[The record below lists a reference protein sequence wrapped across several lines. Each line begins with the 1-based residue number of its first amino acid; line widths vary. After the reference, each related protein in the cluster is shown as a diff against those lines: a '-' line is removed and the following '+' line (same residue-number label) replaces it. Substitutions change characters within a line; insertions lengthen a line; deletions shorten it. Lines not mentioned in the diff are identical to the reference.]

1 MPSWYDELVQLF
13 KDQMVGSGNLAG
25 TCYDTAWVASIQDLD
40 HSQKPAFP
48 ESLDWLRTHQ
58 HPDGSWGTDTIYYHD
73 RILSTLMACLVLTEW
88 RNKYSVDSQIETGL
102 RSIWRNTT
110 NMQRDPYEPVGFDLI
125 MPSLLDRASRLGF
138 RLPYG
143 HFDYHRVQRQRKL
156 AMIPPHLLYSRL
168 VPTTYSFE
176 FMGDQVD
183 AKCLCEGVQEENGS
197 IGVSPS
203 ATSYFYNQTENP
215 KSLAYLKRLVRKTG
229 GGIPCT
235 APIEVFEQAWCLYNL
250 YLVNEMLPP
259 EANPVCERLWSVW
272 KAEGVGFSREYS
284 VPDLDDTA
292 LTFAMLSRAGYKP
305 DASVFQFYEGE
316 DNFYCFKY
324 ERDASRSAHCHLLEA
339 LAVCPDC
346 QDKKRMSSK
355 VVNFLQHTQ
364 FAKSFWYDKWH
375 ASPYYTT
382 GHAII
387 ALWGWRP
394 DLVSG
399 AVEWIIQTQRP
410 DGSWGYLSGTPEETA
425 YSLQALVFYRR
436 KGGKVPIEVMVNAAT
451 SLKKSL
457 SQTNLDYP
465 AQWIA
470 KTLFSPTWVIH
481 SAILGALAM
490 VEQL

>member
-1 MPSWYDELVQLF
+1 MPSRYNELVGLF
-13 KDQMVGSGNLAG
+13 KDKVGWGNLAG
-25 TCYDTAWVASIQDLD
+25 TSYDTAWVASIHDPN
-40 HSQKPAFP
+40 HFKKPAFP
-48 ESLDWLRTHQ
+48 ESLDWLRKSQ
-58 HPDGSWGTDTIYYHD
+58 HPDGSWGTETIYYHD
-73 RILSTLMACLVLTEW
+73 RVLSTLMACLVLTEW
-88 RNKYSVDSQIETGL
+88 RNEYPVDPQIESGL

-125 MPSLLDRASRLGF
+125 MPSLLDRACHFGF

-143 HFDYHRVQRQRKL
+143 HFDNHRIRRQRKL
-156 AMIPPHLLYSRL
+156 AMIPAHLLYSRL
-168 VPTTYSFE
+168 VPTTYSLE
-176 FMGDQVD
+176 FIGDQVD
-183 AKCLCEGVQEENGS
+183 INCLCGNIQEDDGS

-203 ATSYFYNQTENP
+203 ATSYYYNQTENS
-215 KSLAYLKRLVRKTG
+215 KSLAYLTRLVQKTG
-229 GGIPCT
+229 GAIPCT
-235 APIEVFEQAWCLYNL
+235 SPIEIFEQAWCLYNL
-250 YLVNEMLPP
+250 YLVNETLPM
-259 EANPVCERLWSVW
+259 EVKPVCDRLWSIW
-272 KAEGVGFSREYS
+272 KSEGVGFSQDYS

-292 LTFAMLSRAGYKP
+292 LAFAMLSKAGYKP
-305 DASVFQFYEGE
+305 DAAVFQQYEGE
-316 DNFYCFKY
+316 EDFHCFKY

-346 QDKKRMSSK
+346 QDKQRMSGK
-355 VVNFLQHTQ
+355 VVNFLRRTQ
-364 FAKSFWYDKWH
+364 FSGSFWYDKWH

-387 ALWGWRP
+387 ALMDWQP
-394 DLVSG
+394 ELVTG

-425 YSLQALVFYRR
+425 YGLQALVYYHR
-436 KGGKVPIEVMVNAAT
+436 KGGKVPIEALVNAAS

-457 SQTNLDYP
+457 NSSNLNYP

-490 VEQL
+490 VERL